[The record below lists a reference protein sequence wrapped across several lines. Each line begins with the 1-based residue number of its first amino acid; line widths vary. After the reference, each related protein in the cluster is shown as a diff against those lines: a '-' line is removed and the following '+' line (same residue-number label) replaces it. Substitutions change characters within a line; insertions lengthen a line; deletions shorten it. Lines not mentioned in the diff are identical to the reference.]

1 LKSYVYII
9 TNKRNGVLYIGRQ
22 KKLKTRIIQHKK
34 KVHPT
39 TFTARYNLSRLV
51 YFEELESNQEAI
63 LRERRMKKW
72 NRSWKIELIENQNP
86 NWEDLFLK
94 L

>member
-1 LKSYVYII
+1 M
-9 TNKRNGVLYIGRQ
+9 
-22 KKLKTRIIQHKK
+22 QHKK

-39 TFTARYNLSRLV
+39 TFAARYNLSRLV

>member
-1 LKSYVYII
+1 
-9 TNKRNGVLYIGRQ
+9 
-22 KKLKTRIIQHKK
+22 
-34 KVHPT
+34 
-39 TFTARYNLSRLV
+39 
-51 YFEELESNQEAI
+51 LESNQEAI

>member
-1 LKSYVYII
+1 MVSYTLVE
-9 TNKRNGVLYIGRQ
+9 Q